1 MNQPRTRHSGAC
13 HLKRTSITVNA
24 FMSTKQDTVKL
35 PIDFY
40 SLLQINPGVSRES
53 VSRAY
58 ERALN
63 NPPDVGYSSQAL
75 SARSTVLQGALE
87 TLAAAAVRREYD
99 ERFRMGEI
107 SEEVPVEYVAGTLM
121 LLQESGDRQTVV
133 AVGEAWLAQHKR
145 HKSTKDVVLA
155 TALAHID
162 VAKAILDARGSVESA
177 HATLEVAARLLKSY
191 RAGTAELV
199 SQIES
204 AASDLR
210 PQLTLDLLSS
220 ENATARARGLAF
232 LPDAL
237 EAVTNTIDS
246 ISEAEAVAAGSTSAS
261 ASRRRSQFTRPQYL
275 ERLREVLTADQQIAL
290 YNQVGN
296 LYAASPA
303 EICNLAI
310 AHIAAG
316 VASAKP
322 FIIRRATELLADAEQ
337 IAAAEEERAVSED
350 SSSQS
355 MIRNRRIVDEKHRR
369 AVAACAAWLLL
380 GNSAAAGDA
389 LGLRD
394 GRIKCDRQVMHF
406 IRSNSPEPDSL
417 LPGVCALVQRWVS
430 DVALASFRTEG
441 TEILAGHFI
450 LDDWFE
456 NPKVLKELDDAEGK
470 VAGGFLSVLTAP
482 LKALA
487 GIFLAPK
494 TTTKET
500 VAAGETAPAVESV
513 SAKEEEQYSPT
524 PALVPATAVAS
535 TSVIRK
541 EEKRQEEKRIPAAG
555 VTPPPDPVTLP
566 PRAGVLAPESP
577 LEEALAAF
585 EDHRDAVL
593 QAEEVEAAAEFEDEN
608 EEDEFLAQPVAL
620 ESIKPLYGEDDWMR
634 KAYETRTI
642 RWNRVAGA
650 AAVVAATSLLAARS
664 YLGPLFSYSTSTSA
678 PFPTS
683 FAATS
688 NPAGTKALSHSE
700 ATSLIS
706 KWHKTKAAA
715 LGSSHSLSGLSSVLS
730 GDLLKQWQDR
740 AAALQAKG
748 WHYTHTLHSS
758 KIEDVVPGPAPGTA
772 IITAAFKEGVTV
784 HKGCEDGGTPS
795 NGDRQQQTF
804 ISEYKV
810 VYQTIKQGDAWML
823 VSAVVQQT
831 P

>member
-1 MNQPRTRHSGAC
+1 
-13 HLKRTSITVNA
+13 
-24 FMSTKQDTVKL
+24 
-35 PIDFY
+35 
-40 SLLQINPGVSRES
+40 
-53 VSRAY
+53 
-58 ERALN
+58 
-63 NPPDVGYSSQAL
+63 
-75 SARSTVLQGALE
+75 LE

-107 SEEVPVEYVAGTLM
+107 SEEVPADYVAGTLM

-145 HKSTKDVVLA
+145 HKSAKDVALA
-155 TALAHID
+155 TVLAHID
-162 VAKAILDARGSVESA
+162 VAKGILDARGSVESA
-177 HATLEVAARLLKSY
+177 HATLELAAKLLKSY
-191 RAGTAELV
+191 RAGTAELL

-204 AASDLR
+204 AARDLR

-220 ENATARARGLAF
+220 ENAPARARGMAF
-232 LPDAL
+232 LPAAL
-237 EAVTNTIDS
+237 EAVTNNATVGS
-246 ISEAEAVAAGSTSAS
+246 IIFETEAAAAGSTSPS
-261 ASRRRSQFTRPQYL
+261 SPSRRRSQFTRPQYL

-296 LYAASPA
+296 LYASSPG

-322 FIIRRATELLADAEQ
+322 SIIHRATEMLADAEQ
-337 IAAAEEERAVSED
+337 IAATEEEEEQQQRQTVSEG
-350 SSSQS
+350 SSPLS
-355 MIRNRRIVDEKHRR
+355 MVRTRRILDEKHRR

-441 TEILAGHFI
+441 TETLAGQFI

-456 NPKVLKELDDAEGK
+456 NPKVLKELDGVEGN
-470 VAGGFLSVLTAP
+470 VTGGFLAVVTAP

-487 GIFLAPK
+487 RIFLAPK
-494 TTTKET
+494 ADTKKTDT
-500 VAAGETAPAVESV
+500 VAPPAVES
-513 SAKEEEQYSPT
+513 SAKEEEEYIPT
-524 PALVPATAVAS
+524 PAPVVASPVSTTVIKKEEEREQEKERIPVSATAS
-535 TSVIRK
+535 TPVPVTSPSAPG
-541 EEKRQEEKRIPAAG
+541 PAA
-555 VTPPPDPVTLP
+555 VLTPEPT
-566 PRAGVLAPESP
+566 

-585 EDHRDAVL
+585 EDDREAFL
-593 QAEEVEAAAEFEDEN
+593 QAAELEAAEFEEDKII
-608 EEDEFLAQPVAL
+608 EEEEFLAQPVAL

-634 KAYETRTI
+634 KAYETRNI

-650 AAVVAATSLLAARS
+650 AAVIAMTSVFAARS
-664 YLGPLFSYSTSTSA
+664 YLVSFFSTAT
-678 PFPTS
+678 PTPTHFS
-683 FAATS
+683 PPIAAVAAAS
-688 NPAGTKALSHSE
+688 NPAGTKPLSRNE
-700 ATSLIS
+700 ATSLVS
-706 KWHKTKAAA
+706 KWQKTKAAA
-715 LGSSHSLSGLSSVLS
+715 LGSSHSLSGLSSVLF
-730 GDLLKQWQDR
+730 GDLLKQWHDR

-758 KIEDVVPGPAPGTA
+758 KIEDVVEGPVPGTA
-772 IITAAFKEGVTV
+772 IITSAFKEGVTV
-784 HKGCEDGGTPS
+784 HKGSEDVDGGS
-795 NGDRQQQTF
+795 DNQQQTF

-810 VYQTIKQGDAWML
+810 VYQTIKQGDNWML